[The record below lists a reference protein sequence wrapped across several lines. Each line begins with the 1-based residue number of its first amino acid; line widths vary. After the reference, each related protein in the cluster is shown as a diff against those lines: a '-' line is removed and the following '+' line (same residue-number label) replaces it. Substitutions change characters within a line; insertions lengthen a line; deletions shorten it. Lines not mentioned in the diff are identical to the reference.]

1 MAATSF
7 VPTQP
12 VGTYHGEGKYG
23 CVHAHAHVHLRV
35 RSSMRRQM
43 CMHVRVHVHVH
54 VHVHMRIDMR
64 LRLHTCVCMDVCRHA
79 RHIVYVVDVCLAWT
93 SF

>member
-43 CMHVRVHVHVH
+43 CMHVHVPMYM
-54 VHVHMRIDMR
+54 HMHIDMR
-64 LRLHTCVCMDVCRHA
+64 LRLHTCMCMGVCRHA

-93 SF
+93 SI

>member
-1 MAATSF
+1 MLVAATSF
-7 VPTQP
+7 LPTQP

-43 CMHVRVHVHVH
+43 CMHVQ
-54 VHVHMRIDMR
+54 IDMR
-64 LRLHTCVCMDVCRHA
+64 LRLHTCVCMGVCRHA
-79 RHIVYVVDVCLAWT
+79 RHIVYVVHVCLGWT
-93 SF
+93 SI

>member
-12 VGTYHGEGKYG
+12 VGTYHGEGKHG
-23 CVHAHAHVHLRV
+23 RVHAHAHVHLRV

-43 CMHVRVHVHVH
+43 CMHV
-54 VHVHMRIDMR
+54 HVHMQIHMR
-64 LRLHTCVCMDVCRHA
+64 LRLHTCVWQRSL
-79 RHIVYVVDVCLAWT
+79 LAA
-93 SF
+93 SLSLAASGA